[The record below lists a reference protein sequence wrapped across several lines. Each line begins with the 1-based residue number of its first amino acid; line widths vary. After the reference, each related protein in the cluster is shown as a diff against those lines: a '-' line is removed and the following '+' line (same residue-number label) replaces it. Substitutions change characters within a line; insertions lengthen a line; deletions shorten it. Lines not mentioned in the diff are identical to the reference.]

1 MDCVFIL
8 QGIIDLLIADG
19 KKLYTAMVDLEKCY
33 DYLDRSAVFSKLLK
47 EGVSSKC
54 VNIFKEMYSKLKLEV
69 RGEEGGGSFI
79 NNSGLIQGSCT
90 SPIFFSLFINDLESY
105 FIGSVGER
113 KIGISIQDI
122 LIKFLLF
129 ADDLVIMSETEAGLQ
144 SGLNRLA
151 EYCDKWGLTVNTKKT
166 KVIVFSKSGRAG
178 FKSNWTYKGQTL
190 ERVTNFKY
198 LGYHFSSSGT
208 FSKGTQELTN
218 SARRA
223 MFSLKKIVVRNP
235 SIKPSTQLHIFKS
248 MIEPILCYCS
258 EVWGLSRADP
268 MERLHLS
275 FLRSILHVKSSTPKC
290 FIYGELGQFPLY
302 ITRKIR
308 VIKYWLKLIRP
319 DNNNERTKMEYN
331 KIIYNAL
338 LELSVTNPNKVTW
351 VTLIRDLLNSI
362 GLGDYWLSQCIENES
377 KFISIFR
384 QRIQDIHYQEW
395 SAEVDGTSSNRLF
408 KYIKEDFKFEEYLD
422 SLNNK
427 AHRICLTQV
436 RLSSH
441 AFMSERG
448 RWGRTKVKYE
458 ERKCSVCNVVED
470 EYHCLIECPRFEYE
484 RRYCMT
490 DVMGRRES
498 RSMFEFVKW
507 FKSKGD
513 EECKKLS
520 LLCFKIMREYRES
533 M

>member
-1 MDCVFIL
+1 
-8 QGIIDLLIADG
+8 
-19 KKLYTAMVDLEKCY
+19 
-33 DYLDRSAVFSKLLK
+33 
-47 EGVSSKC
+47 
-54 VNIFKEMYSKLKLEV
+54 
-69 RGEEGGGSFI
+69 
-79 NNSGLIQGSCT
+79 
-90 SPIFFSLFINDLESY
+90 
-105 FIGSVGER
+105 
-113 KIGISIQDI
+113 
-122 LIKFLLF
+122 
-129 ADDLVIMSETEAGLQ
+129 
-144 SGLNRLA
+144 
-151 EYCDKWGLTVNTKKT
+151 
-166 KVIVFSKSGRAG
+166 
-178 FKSNWTYKGQTL
+178 
-190 ERVTNFKY
+190 
-198 LGYHFSSSGT
+198 
-208 FSKGTQELTN
+208 
-218 SARRA
+218 
-223 MFSLKKIVVRNP
+223 
-235 SIKPSTQLHIFKS
+235 
-248 MIEPILCYCS
+248 
-258 EVWGLSRADP
+258 
-268 MERLHLS
+268 
-275 FLRSILHVKSSTPKC
+275 
-290 FIYGELGQFPLY
+290 
-302 ITRKIR
+302 
-308 VIKYWLKLIRP
+308 
-319 DNNNERTKMEYN
+319 MEYN

-338 LELSVTNPNKVTW
+338 LELSVTNPTKVTW

-377 KFISIFR
+377 KFISILR

-427 AHRICLTQV
+427 AHRICMTQV

-470 EYHCLIECPRFEYE
+470 EHHCLIECPCFEYE